1 MKYNPEIFLLILV
14 SARWIHALNSLVAP
28 AQKFSF
34 SKGSWCSRGS
44 TCRRPRR
51 MPGNPSLE
59 LALPPSSP
67 RLRRQNRQLRSH
79 GRRSPQRAD
88 PGLTYH
94 PTQVP
99 VHLKNPCFEWF
110 QSLLFASQS
119 RKASFFGNRFRSS
132 FWASTKSGLVNVF
145 VSLSFTPW
153 NEIQMS
159 RIGGNFCA
167 DPVKKSGSGTGLFL
181 KARPRFSAHS
191 SPILFKSDLSQNK
204 SGSC

>member
-1 MKYNPEIFLLILV
+1 MTNFFIKKWNFLKTTKMKYNPEIFLLILV

-99 VHLKNPCFEWF
+99 VHLNNPCFRVVSIPVIRVSKSKSFNLWKSF
-110 QSLLFASQS
+110 Q
-119 RKASFFGNRFRSS
+119 K
-132 FWASTKSGLVNVF
+132 
-145 VSLSFTPW
+145 
-153 NEIQMS
+153 
-159 RIGGNFCA
+159 
-167 DPVKKSGSGTGLFL
+167 
-181 KARPRFSAHS
+181 
-191 SPILFKSDLSQNK
+191 
-204 SGSC
+204 